1 MNQPQHTLT
10 DEAEQ
15 RLQQAFPDSHTT
27 EVRVVWWD
35 NGGHL
40 EAIVKAAAEQLGVG
54 FRAAEGFPL
63 SLRTDA
69 LKEERETDRPIVWY
83 VGEGKQGRDWF
94 RDIRE
99 TGGEVTKSIE
109 ELTAD
114 LYDVNPWDIFDV
126 EMNDADTRTRIA
138 GIIKGEFQTPG
149 IPTYGSLREEI
160 YTRGDGKIID
170 HLLRQGWPEISRN
183 PGTVAEIR
191 DKLDDDIP
199 IPDGADPEDITS
211 TVRRWA
217 VAQALHRSGVESSHF
232 PAGYGESSHSPLTTL
247 LNMGGTRARA
257 EEYLGE
263 EFWTEVIR
271 SLDDVWEYAD
281 CPVDR
286 ALDDALWESWY
297 ETFEIG
303 DFSTCIEQAQI
314 RQDALTV
321 YPDHTGWRDLWA
333 QCEHLARLRQQFSA
347 WEDRDGQ
354 ADPFSA
360 YADVDEGS
368 WQIDSEVLRLQLTGT
383 PETNIPVDH
392 PATETLS
399 DLRHELLESR
409 YREYLETLADEVEAA
424 MQVGQPLL
432 NKNSAHEWWS
442 DHEEE
447 FEKAG
452 TVAVLL
458 IDALRYDLAQ
468 RLAEELNGPF
478 DVSKETRLS
487 TLPSET
493 KFGMAALTPGRSFR
507 FSLEMY
513 NGTLTPFQ
521 GERSLSNKERRKDFL
536 SDEGWS
542 TPDGRDEGWG
552 AHRIAYYDKEIDE
565 VGEGEIGDMVHHFDN
580 YVTELASMIRDK
592 LDNKNWDRIYV
603 VTDHGFVLLPE
614 GTTTE
619 AVPSSVPDS
628 EVKYRRVAGDN
639 LSGLTNGVSVSGST
653 PGLNDYLKTD
663 LQLLV
668 DPRQHFSKQGY
679 SGDRYYHGG
688 LLPQECMLSFLE
700 IQK

>member
-15 RLQQAFPDSHTT
+15 RLQQAFPDSHTA

-35 NGGHL
+35 DGEHL
-40 EAIVKAAAEQLGVG
+40 EEIVEAAAEQLGVG

-69 LKEERETDRPIVWY
+69 LKEERETDRPIIWY
-83 VGEGKQGRDWF
+83 VGEGKQDRDWF

-114 LYDVNPWDIFDV
+114 LYGVNPWDIFDV
-126 EMNDADTRTRIA
+126 EINDAATRTQIA
-138 GIIKGEFQTPG
+138 EIIKAEFQTPG
-149 IPTYGSLREEI
+149 IPTYESLREEI

-170 HLLRQGWPEISRN
+170 HLLREGWPEISRD
-183 PGTVAEIR
+183 TETIAEIR
-191 DKLDDDIP
+191 NKLDDNIP
-199 IPDGADPEDITS
+199 ITDGADPEEITS

-217 VAQALHRSGVESSHF
+217 VAQTLHRSGVDGSNF
-232 PAGYGESSHSPLTTL
+232 PPGYGESNHSPLTNL

-263 EFWTEVIR
+263 EFWAEVIQ
-271 SLDDVWEYAD
+271 SLNDVWAYAD

-297 ETFEIG
+297 ETFEAG
-303 DFSTCIEQAQI
+303 DLSTCIEQAQI

-321 YPDHTGWRDLWA
+321 YPDNTGWRDLWA
-333 QCEHLARLRQQFSA
+333 QCEHLARLQQQFIA

-360 YADVDEGS
+360 YANVDEGS
-368 WQIDSEVLRLQLTGT
+368 WQIDNEVLHLQLTGT
-383 PETNIPVDH
+383 PETDVPTDH
-392 PATETLS
+392 SATGTLPK
-399 DLRHELLESR
+399 LREELLTSR
-409 YREYLETLADEVEAA
+409 YREYLGTLADEVEAA

-432 NKNSAHEWWS
+432 NRESAYEWWS

-468 RLAEELNGPF
+468 QLAAELNESF
-478 DVSKETRLS
+478 DVSRETRFS

-513 NGTLTPFQ
+513 NEALTPYQ
-521 GERSLSNKERRKDFL
+521 GDRSLSYKQRRKDFL
-536 SDEGWS
+536 GDEGWS
-542 TPDGRDEGWG
+542 VPKDREDGWG
-552 AHRIAYYDKEIDE
+552 EHRIAYYDKEIDE
-565 VGEGEIGDMVHHFDN
+565 VGEGEIGEMVHHFDN
-580 YVTELASMIRDK
+580 YVTELAAMVRDK

-619 AVPSSVPDS
+619 AVPSGAPDS
-628 EVKYRRVAGDN
+628 EVKYRRVAGDE
-639 LSGLTNGVSVSGST
+639 LSELTNGVSVSGST
-653 PGLNDYLKTD
+653 SGLDYLNTN
-663 LQLLV
+663 LQVLV
-668 DPRQHFSKQGY
+668 DPRQHFSKQGF

>member
-15 RLQQAFPDSHTT
+15 HLQQAFPDSHTT

-35 NGGHL
+35 DGGHL
-40 EAIVKAAAEQLGVG
+40 KEIVEAAAQQLGVE

-63 SLRTDA
+63 ALRTDA
-69 LKEERETDRPIVWY
+69 LTEEREADRPIVWY

-99 TGGEVTKSIE
+99 TGGEVSTSIE

-126 EMNDADTRTRIA
+126 ELNGDATRTQIA
-138 GIIKGEFQTPG
+138 GIIKSEFQTPG
-149 IPTYGSLREEI
+149 IPTYESLREEI

-170 HLLRQGWPEISRN
+170 HLLREGWPEISRN
-183 PGTVAEIR
+183 PETVSEIR
-191 DKLDDDIP
+191 AKLDDDIP
-199 IPDGADPEDITS
+199 IPDGADPEEITT

-217 VAQALHRSGVESSHF
+217 VAQALHSSGVGGSHF
-232 PAGYGESSHSPLTTL
+232 PAGYGESNHSPLTTL

-263 EFWTEVIR
+263 EFWAEVIR
-271 SLDDVWEYAD
+271 SLDDVWAYAD

-297 ETFEIG
+297 ERFEEG
-303 DFSTCIEQAQI
+303 ELSTCIEQAQI
-314 RQDALTV
+314 RQESLMV

-333 QCEHLARLRQQFSA
+333 QCEHLARLQQQFSA

-354 ADPFSA
+354 SDPFSA

-368 WQIDSEVLRLQLTGT
+368 WQIDNEVLHLQLTGT
-383 PETNIPVDH
+383 PETDVPADH
-392 PATETLS
+392 PATGVLPK
-399 DLRHELLESR
+399 LRDELLTSR
-409 YREYLETLADEVEAA
+409 YREYLGTLADEVEAA

-432 NKNSAHEWWS
+432 NKESAHEWWS

-468 RLAEELNGPF
+468 RLAAELNDSF
-478 DVSKETRLS
+478 DVSRETKLS

-513 NGTLTPFQ
+513 NGALTPFQ
-521 GERSLSNKERRKDFL
+521 GDRSLSNKQRRKDSL

-542 TPDGRDEGWG
+542 VPEDWEDGWG
-552 AHRIAYYDKEIDE
+552 EHRIAYYDKEIDE
-565 VGEGEIGDMVHHFDN
+565 VGEGQIGEMVNHFDN
-580 YVTELASMIRDK
+580 YVTELAAMIRDK
-592 LDNKNWDRIYV
+592 LNNKNWDRIFV
-603 VTDHGFVLLPE
+603 VTDHGFVLLPD

-619 AVPSSVPDS
+619 SVPSEAPES
-628 EVKYRRVAGDN
+628 EVKYRRVAGED

-653 PGLNDYLKTD
+653 SGLDYLKTN

>member
-1 MNQPQHTLT
+1 MIQPRQTLI

-15 RLQQAFPDSHTT
+15 RLQHAFPDSHTT
-27 EVRVVWWD
+27 NVRVVWWD
-35 NGGHL
+35 DGGHL
-40 EAIVKAAAEQLGVG
+40 EAIVEEAAQELGVG
-54 FRAAEGFPL
+54 FRAADGYPL

-69 LKEERETDRPIVWY
+69 LTEEEETDRPIVWY

-94 RDIRE
+94 RDVRE
-99 TGGEVTKSIE
+99 TGGEISRCIE

-126 EMNDADTRTRIA
+126 EMNDEATRA
-138 GIIKGEFQTPG
+138 QVAEIIKSEFQTLG
-149 IPTYGSLREEI
+149 TPTYEDLREEI

-170 HLLRQGWPEISRN
+170 HLLREGWPEISTD
-183 PGTVAEIR
+183 PGTVSEIR
-191 DKLDDDIP
+191 EKLDDEIP
-199 IPDGADPEDITS
+199 IPDGASPEEITR

-217 VAQALHRSGVESSHF
+217 VSQALHRSGVASSHF
-232 PAGYGESSHSPLTTL
+232 PEGYGESTHSPLTTL

-263 EFWTEVIR
+263 EFWPDVIR
-271 SLDDVWEYAD
+271 DLEDVWVYAD

-297 ETFEIG
+297 ESFEAG
-303 DFSTCIEQAQI
+303 DLATCIERAQI
-314 RQDALTV
+314 RQDTLTV
-321 YPDHTGWRDLWA
+321 YPDHAGWRDLWA
-333 QCEHLARLRQQFSA
+333 QCEHIARLQHQFDI
-347 WEDRDGQ
+347 WEHRDDQ
-354 ADPFSA
+354 IDPFTA
-360 YADVDEGS
+360 YADIDDGS
-368 WQIDSEVLRLQLTGT
+368 WQIDNQVLLLQLTGT
-383 PETNIPVDH
+383 PEADVPSDH
-392 PATETLS
+392 PATGTLPRLRE
-399 DLRHELLESR
+399 DLLTSR
-409 YREYLETLADEVEAA
+409 YRKYLGTLAGEVEAS
-424 MQVGQPLL
+424 MQVNSPLL
-432 NKNSAHEWWS
+432 NKESAYEWWS

-468 RLAEELNGPF
+468 RLAAELNDTF
-478 DVSKETRLS
+478 DVSQETRLS
-487 TLPSET
+487 MLPSET

-507 FSLEMY
+507 FSLSMH
-513 NGTLTPFQ
+513 NGGLTPFQ
-521 GERSLSNKERRKDFL
+521 GERSLSTKQRRKDFL

-542 TPDGRDEGWG
+542 TPDDREDGWG

-565 VGEGEIGDMVHHFDN
+565 VGEGEIGKMVHHFDN
-580 YVTELASMIRDK
+580 YVTELAEMIRDK

-619 AVPSSVPDS
+619 AVPSKAPDS
-628 EVKYRRVAGDN
+628 EVKYRRVAGDD
-639 LSGLTNGVSVSGST
+639 LSGLNHGVEVFGST
-653 PGLNDYLKTD
+653 PGLGYLDKN

-688 LLPQECMLSFLE
+688 LLPQECMLSFLK